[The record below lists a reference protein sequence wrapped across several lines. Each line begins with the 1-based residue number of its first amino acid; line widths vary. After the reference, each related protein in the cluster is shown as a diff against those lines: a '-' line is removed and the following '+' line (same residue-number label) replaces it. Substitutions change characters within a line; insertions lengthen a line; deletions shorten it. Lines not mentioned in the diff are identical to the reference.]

1 MSEKLEIKTLKLQII
16 QDLKN
21 SDWEGSLNKFKN
33 KYFCF
38 SRIGSNVWDDY
49 KWTIEVKI
57 NEFNNPKINLSDIM
71 PEWHFLLLRW
81 FYVKKSLENSE
92 KRIREKQIVDVS
104 KKFFEKNK
112 DLKRDIK
119 INQLLTNK

>member
-16 QDLKN
+16 EDLKN
-21 SDWEGSLNKFKN
+21 SDWEGGSNRFENKH
-33 KYFCF
+33 FCF
-38 SRIGSNVWDDY
+38 SKIGSNDY

-57 NEFNNPKINLSDIM
+57 NEYNNPKINLSDIM
-71 PEWHFLLLRW
+71 SEWYFLLLRW

-92 KRIREKQIVDVS
+92 KRIRENQIVDVS

-119 INQLLTNK
+119 INKLLNK